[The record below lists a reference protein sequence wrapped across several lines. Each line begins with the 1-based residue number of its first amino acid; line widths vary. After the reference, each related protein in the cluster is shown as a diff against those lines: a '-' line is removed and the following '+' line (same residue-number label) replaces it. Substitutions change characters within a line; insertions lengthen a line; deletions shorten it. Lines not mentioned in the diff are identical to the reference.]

1 LCNWSCSGYTGT
13 TVKVQTTHGPT
24 HDAVVYV
31 KLSSVCTATG
41 AGGSCGGSFSVP
53 HGLSRPAKCQA
64 IVDAI
69 SSNCAA
75 TGYAVTADDCP
86 STSSFTAT
94 HPGCPGSQFA
104 VGISNDPFVF
114 DQTEQ
119 TLPDGESE
127 STTGVC
133 APVAGPVSNL
143 RVDKL
148 PGGSGLSL
156 TWDAAA
162 NAQSYVAFTD
172 GSANGPFGDIA
183 GSNTY
188 AATELTIPMPPG
200 VQFYLVAARNQ
211 TCGVGAEH

>member
-1 LCNWSCSGYTGT
+1 VT
-13 TVKVQTTHGPT
+13 VQTVHGPT
-24 HDAVVYV
+24 RDAVVYV
-31 KLSSVCTATG
+31 KLSSLCTATG
-41 AGGSCGGSFSVP
+41 AGASCGGSFSVQ
-53 HGLSRPAKCQA
+53 HGLSRLAKCQA

-69 SSNCAA
+69 SNNCATA
-75 TGYAVTADDCP
+75 GYVVSTDRCS

-94 HPGCPGSQFA
+94 NPGCPGTQFA
-104 VGISNDPFVF
+104 VGISNDPAIF

-127 STTGVC
+127 STAGTC

-143 RVDKL
+143 RVGKL
-148 PGGSGLSL
+148 SGGSGLSL
-156 TWDAAA
+156 TWDSAA

-200 VQFYLVAARNQ
+200 VQFYLVAGRNA
-211 TCGVGAEH
+211 TCGMGTEH